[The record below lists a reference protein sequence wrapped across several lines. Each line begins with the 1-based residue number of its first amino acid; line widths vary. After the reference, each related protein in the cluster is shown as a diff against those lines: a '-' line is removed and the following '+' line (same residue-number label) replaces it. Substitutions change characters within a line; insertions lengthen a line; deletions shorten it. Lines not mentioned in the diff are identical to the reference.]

1 MFVKTQDMDR
11 SVVTVKTYSKISYQ
25 KKITPR
31 KLEKIKIFPTIFI
44 FTIIFCNSRY
54 LKDECLWEK
63 RFHFISNS

>member
-31 KLEKIKIFPTIFI
+31 IFERWVSMGKKISLYIQFLNPKTIF
-44 FTIIFCNSRY
+44 FWKPVFDN
-54 LKDECLWEK
+54 
-63 RFHFISNS
+63 

>member
-31 KLEKIKIFPTIFI
+31 KLS
-44 FTIIFCNSRY
+44 N
-54 LKDECLWEK
+54 WENK
-63 RFHFISNS
+63 NISNNFYLYNNFL